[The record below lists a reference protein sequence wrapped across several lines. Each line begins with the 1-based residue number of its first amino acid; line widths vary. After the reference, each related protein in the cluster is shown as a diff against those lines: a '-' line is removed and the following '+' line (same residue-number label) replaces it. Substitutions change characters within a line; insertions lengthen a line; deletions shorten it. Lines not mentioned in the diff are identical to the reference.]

1 MIIKDDLA
9 AGVAGEHLA
18 CADLIMQ
25 GHNAFLSDQGLPYD
39 VVADIGGK
47 LLRVQVKTTRGPR
60 KVPQRA
66 NHTPAYVFNVKKC
79 GKHGKGTYS
88 DNDVDLFALVA
99 LDTKTVGYLTRE
111 DMRSTLIIRTEA
123 HRGQYLNE
131 QQAED
136 VPEVLRLKAEG
147 LSDNKVAKILNISG
161 HKVAR
166 IAKGQT
172 YEAGT
177 YLTDLTLD
185 GALK

>member
-60 KVPQRA
+60 KVPQRT
-66 NHTPAYVFNVKKC
+66 NHTPAYVFHVKKC
-79 GKHGKGTYS
+79 GKKGQGEYT

-111 DMRSTLIIRTEA
+111 DMRRTLIIRVEE

-131 QQAED
+131 LQSAET
-136 VPEVLRLKAEG
+136 PEVLRLHGEG
-147 LSDNKVAKILNISG
+147 LSNVEVGKRLGMSNSR
-161 HKVAR
+161 VAR
-166 IAKGQT
+166 VLKGQT
-172 YEAGT
+172 YDAGT
-177 YLTDLTLD
+177 YLTDLTLEN
-185 GALK
+185 ALK